1 MSSFNEEYNKAMQEY
16 IHEENEALYNTLLNK
31 FKETYKEMLP
41 KAIIEKK
48 SINSLL
54 EETVAKVLIHDN
66 LESVLDLALTRN
78 ESTDE
83 VNLNY
88 AIRLYRA
95 KLEKI

>member
-1 MSSFNEEYNKAMQEY
+1 MTSFHEEYNRAMQEY
-16 IHEENEALYNTLLNK
+16 IHEENEALYNELLYE

-41 KAIIEKK
+41 KAIVEKR

-54 EETVAKVLIHDN
+54 EETIAKVLCKDD
-66 LESVLDLALTRN
+66 LESALDLALTRN

-83 VNLNY
+83 LNLNY